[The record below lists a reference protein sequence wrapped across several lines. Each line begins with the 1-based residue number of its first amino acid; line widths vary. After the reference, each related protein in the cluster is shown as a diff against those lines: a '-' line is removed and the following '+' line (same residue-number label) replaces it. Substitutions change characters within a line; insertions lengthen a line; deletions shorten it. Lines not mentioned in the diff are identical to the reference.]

1 MNKELYQVKT
11 KMIKALANPIRLLIV
26 DLLASGEKNVSELTE
41 LTGEEQS
48 NVSKCLA
55 VLKSNGIVAARK
67 DGMNVY
73 YSLKICCMG
82 EFFTCMN
89 KMLEENSESPVQ
101 NSCTC
106 KSMLQDKN

>member
-1 MNKELYQVKT
+1 
-11 KMIKALANPIRLLIV
+11 MIKALANPTRLLIV
-26 DLLASGEKNVSELTE
+26 DLLATGEKNVSELIE

-55 VLKSNGIVAARK
+55 VLKSNGIVKDRK

-89 KMLEENSESPVQ
+89 KMLEENPENQ
-101 NSCTC
+101 LANLCEC
-106 KSMLQDKN
+106 KSLIPSED

>member
-1 MNKELYQVKT
+1 MNKELYQKKT
-11 KMIKALANPIRLLIV
+11 KMIKALANPTRLLIV
-26 DLLASGEKNVSELTE
+26 DLLATGEKNVSEIIE
-41 LTGEEQS
+41 LTGEGQS

-55 VLKSNGIVAARK
+55 VLKTNGIVKDRK

-89 KMLEENSESPVQ
+89 KMLEENSENQ
-101 NSCTC
+101 GADLCTC
-106 KSMLQDKN
+106 KKMVQNKN

>member
-1 MNKELYQVKT
+1 LNKELYQKKT
-11 KMIKALANPIRLLIV
+11 KMIKALANPTRLLIV
-26 DLLASGEKNVSELTE
+26 DLLASGEKNVSELIE

-55 VLKSNGIVAARK
+55 VLKSNGIVEARK

-82 EFFTCMN
+82 EFFVCMN
-89 KMLEENSESPVQ
+89 KMFEENNE
-101 NSCTC
+101 N
-106 KSMLQDKN
+106 